1 MLNAASNIQDAATG
15 RAVGDGAA
23 TRGTA
28 TVRPVKRDTSRLVDE
43 VHERL
48 LEMMAVGLLAPD
60 SRLHQGHLAEELGVS
75 RTPVREALL
84 RLEREGLVYSLPGRG
99 MFVRGVSPGE
109 VREVYEVR
117 EVLEPFAA
125 RLACVRANERD
136 VAAVEAIQRRH
147 ERSYPR
153 DLGVAFRSNME
164 LHMGLARACGNQL
177 VLRFLESVWHQDTS
191 IRAFAFQTRDPAT
204 VAGMVQEHREI
215 VEAFKAG
222 DGDAVERLLRRH
234 IRAAY
239 EDLEAGLAEVRR
251 AEVR

>member
-1 MLNAASNIQDAATG
+1 MGAFAYPGCCIQDAG
-15 RAVGDGAA
+15 CGEHVAV
-23 TRGTA
+23 
-28 TVRPVKRDTSRLVDE
+28 TVRPVKREPNRLVDE

-48 LEMMAVGLLAPD
+48 LEMISTGLLPPD
-60 SRLHQGHLAEELGVS
+60 SRLHQGRLADELGVS

-84 RLEREGLVYSLPGRG
+84 RLEREGLVYTSPGRG
-99 MFVRGVSPGE
+99 MFVRGVSPEE

-125 RLACVRANERD
+125 RLACLRATARD
-136 VAAVEAIQRRH
+136 VSAVEAIQRRH

-153 DLGVAFRSNME
+153 DLAVAFRSNME
-164 LHMGLARACGNQL
+164 LHMGLTRACGNQL

-204 VAGMVQEHREI
+204 VSGMVQEHREI
-215 VEAFKAG
+215 VDAFKAG

-239 EDLEAGLAEVRR
+239 EALEAGLAEVRGT
-251 AEVR
+251 EVR